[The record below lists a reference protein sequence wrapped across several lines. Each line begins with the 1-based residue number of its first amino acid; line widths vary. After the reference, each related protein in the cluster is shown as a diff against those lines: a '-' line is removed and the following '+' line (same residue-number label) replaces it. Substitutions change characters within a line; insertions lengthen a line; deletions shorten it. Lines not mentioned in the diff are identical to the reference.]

1 MKKRFALL
9 ISILLLVSTALV
21 SCQLPFGNNTNTG
34 GGGEEPDN
42 LIYDADSELFVIMG
56 EGALDDDVINI
67 VNSIDKKKT
76 VPVQYASPTSEA
88 HKHEIVVGNTDREIS
103 KTALSRLQRLNKES
117 GDISYLIY
125 SDGSSLAIVYD
136 EEDNDVAQ
144 KWALE
149 YFAENLVKDSLTL
162 SSGVVT
168 SRSFDVIE
176 EYYRV
181 LDEEHKLS
189 QWENMLKSL
198 DPAYAEEFVEAL
210 KQLYAVFTP
219 DVVTWLANLY
229 DPDICICYGLYGK
242 TECEGTKYCGT
253 GAFYYSNSG
262 RDTLGYLPDAEST
275 SQGLGF
281 LDSSGMSYRFGNY
294 KNWLPEDMK
303 QKMGAFAKALQ
314 EENGYF
320 YHPQWSR
327 EFIDTKLSRR
337 ARDLGHCVSLLT
349 LAGMKPIYN
358 TPSGVTGEGEVDD
371 VALTDLLGRSKASL
385 VSKVVATE
393 GESATNY
400 PLHMETVDAFQ
411 KYLNSKD
418 IRYKSYSVGNEIGSQ
433 VSQIVARD
441 KTIGTEDDPT
451 PLMDTLIKWLNANQ
465 NPKTGCWDWA
475 EQPEAYEAVNGLLKI
490 GGIYTTAG
498 EVMPYAREAA
508 TTAMIAITN
517 PTRIDVVTD
526 LYNTWYSIQN
536 TVKNLRQCGG
546 AAEEALADEI
556 VHDLRAMAI
565 DGLIVSRDKIA
576 AFKKADGSFSYA
588 EMYSSSTSQGCQV
601 AVPKSVEGD
610 VNATVI
616 SVNGIIGHALGALE
630 LSNLRPILFGEAERR
645 IYLNAVQNANPVV
658 KQIDDSVNEKVTFD
672 DDDVG
677 EESEL
682 LTYSFGGGSATVIEN
697 PNGSGNVCEILSH
710 TGAGDYVYVPN
721 VTNSAIAETFVFEGE
736 FFVDRCN
743 LEGDEFCQILMGSCY
758 RFVLTVNE
766 GKIYATETSHS
777 KYDVSKSE
785 SLGVVGTV
793 GEWFK
798 LKIEY
803 YYGTHDTVRIKF
815 YSDSDLSDSEG
826 ERVIAVSDNYYDHAS
841 NKFKLGEGTP
851 SKSFDRTSI
860 FFMKDSE
867 VRMLMDNVS
876 SYKVRSTYLQ
886 EKDPANQP
894 PINIDPP
901 DSAEKKYEF
910 TDSIPSDFTVVGGE
924 EAFSVSDGALAID
937 AAGSEVT
944 PEIKLPINVRTI
956 NCWCAELSFDVT
968 VSGAEIGEK
977 VLLIKNLDAALEV
990 YGIVLVAESDDLGD
1004 YVAMYEYVNG
1014 AIGEII
1020 ENVRIPVGEKTSI
1033 SLQYYHKQDMVIIY
1047 VNGVFVAATSQLC
1060 SNGYKATVDSLSIS
1074 ATPASAADVLIDD
1087 LIFEKNDKLFI
1098 DAVAPSVPSST
1109 HDFEEQDDEAVLSGS
1124 ASYDGGKVKLLSN
1137 SGLTLPLK
1145 ARSTIYNTV
1154 LLEAELKYAVSASGE
1169 THRIYLEDES
1179 GKVVFALALMV
1190 KDGQVGIYEVSEGG
1204 TLSYPL
1210 RTYPV
1215 SDTVKLSVEIFAG
1228 QRVAHIY
1235 ESGVAMAKTSVFYN
1249 YDNILNDISTMRIV
1263 STSARSTLT
1272 VDNVKIESYYA
1283 SYVQATIKSQVNDEK
1298 DVSDIFTF
1306 ESSNSGNIPAS
1317 ITKNLSSSGA
1327 ALRVENMIN
1336 DVREA
1341 WSNVLSFTTST
1352 GSNDTLA
1359 YNTSQDMS
1367 GYSTYTFEADI
1378 RVDAEK
1384 TGANMYWIMFSQ
1396 KLDRNRVYMLGMG
1409 ADKSGALKITD
1420 CSNVSTASS
1429 KSNTASTD
1437 LAFGEWFNLRVEF
1450 YPGDRDTVKF
1460 VVYVNDEEALVSDNF
1475 YMSHIEGNSPQST
1488 ILEYVSF
1495 YSFSDTEATIYFD
1508 NVSITGSK

>member
-9 ISILLLVSTALV
+9 IAIMLLVSTAFI
-21 SCQLPFGNNTNTG
+21 SCQIQLGGNTDTG

-56 EGALDDDVINI
+56 DGVLEDDVINI
-67 VNSIDKKKT
+67 VNSIDKKKS
-76 VPVQYASPTSEA
+76 VSSQYASPTSEA
-88 HKHEIVVGNTDREIS
+88 HKHEIVIGNTDREIS
-103 KTALSRLQRLNKES
+103 KTAVSRLQRLEKET

-125 SDGSSLAIVYD
+125 SDGSSVAIVYD

-149 YFAENLVKDSLTL
+149 YFAENFVRDTLTL

-198 DPAYAEEFVEAL
+198 DPAYAEEFVVAL

-229 DPDICICYGLYGK
+229 DPNICICYGLYGK
-242 TECEGTKYCGT
+242 TECENTKYCGT

-294 KNWLPEDMK
+294 KNWLPDDMK

-327 EFIDTKLSRR
+327 EFIDTKISRR
-337 ARDLGHCVSLLT
+337 ARDLGHCVTLLN

-358 TPSGVTGEGEVDD
+358 TPSGVEGEGVADD

-385 VSKVVATE
+385 VSKVVAAE

-400 PLHMETVDAFQ
+400 PTHMETVDAFR

-441 KTIGTEDDPT
+441 KTIGTEDNPT
-451 PLMDTLIKWLNANQ
+451 PLMDTLITWLNANQ

-475 EQPEAYEAVNGLLKI
+475 ENPEAYEAVNGLLKI

-508 TTAMIAITN
+508 TSAMIAITN
-517 PTRIDVVTD
+517 PTKIDVVTD

-546 AAEEALADEI
+546 DAEEALADEI

-565 DGLIVSRDKIA
+565 EGLIVSRDKIA

-645 IYLNAVQNANPVV
+645 IYLGAVQNANPVV
-658 KQIDDSVNEKVTFD
+658 KHIDDSVNEKVTFD
-672 DDDVG
+672 DDEVG
-677 EESEL
+677 VESDL
-682 LTYSFGGGSATVIEN
+682 LNYKLAGGSATVVKK

-710 TGAGDYVYVPN
+710 RGAGDYVYVPN

-736 FFVDRCN
+736 FYVDYCN
-743 LEGDEFCQILMGSCY
+743 LEDSEFSQILMGSCY
-758 RFVLTVNE
+758 RFVLTVRE

-785 SLGVVGTV
+785 NLGVVGTV

-815 YSDSDLSDSEG
+815 YADTDLTDSEG
-826 ERVIAVSDNYYDHAS
+826 ERVIAVTDNYYDYSS

-851 SKSFDRTSI
+851 SKSYDQTSI
-860 FFMKDSE
+860 FFMTDSE
-867 VRMLMDNVS
+867 LRMYMDNVA
-876 SYKVRSTYLQ
+876 SYKIRSAYLQ
-886 EKDPANQP
+886 EKDPNNQP

-910 TDSIPSDFTVVGGE
+910 TDSISADFTVIGE
-924 EAFSVSDGALAID
+924 EAFSVKDGELAIN
-937 AAGSEVT
+937 AESSTTT
-944 PEIKLPINVRTI
+944 PEIQLPINVRTV
-956 NCWCAELSFDVT
+956 NCWCAELSFDIT
-968 VSGAEIGEK
+968 VSGAETGEQ
-977 VLLIKNLDAALEV
+977 VLLIRNLDESLEV
-990 YGIVLVAESDDLGD
+990 YGIVLVLESDDLGE
-1004 YVAMYEYVNG
+1004 YVAMYEYTGG
-1014 AIGEII
+1014 AIGELI
-1020 ENVRIPVGEKTSI
+1020 ENVRIPMGKKTSI

-1047 VNGVFVAATSQLC
+1047 VDGMFVAATSQLC
-1060 SNGYKATVDSLSIS
+1060 SNGYKATVDSLSVR
-1074 ATPASAADVLIDD
+1074 ATPASAASVLIDN
-1087 LIFEKNDKLFI
+1087 LIFEKNDKLFT
-1098 DAVAPSVPSST
+1098 DAVAPSVPSTT
-1109 HDFEEQDDEAVLSGS
+1109 HEFESPDDEAVLSGS
-1124 ASYDGGKVKLLSN
+1124 ASYKDGKVKLLS
-1137 SGLTLPLK
+1137 SSALAIPLK

-1154 LLEAELKYAVSASGE
+1154 FLEAELAYVGSASGE
-1169 THRIYLEDES
+1169 THRIYLEDEN
-1179 GKVVFALALMV
+1179 GEVIFALALIV
-1190 KDGQVGIYEVSEGG
+1190 KDGMVGIYEVSEGG

-1210 RTYPV
+1210 RTYPAN
-1215 SDTVKLSVEIFAG
+1215 DTVKLSVEIFPG
-1228 QRVAHIY
+1228 QRMAHIY

-1249 YDNILNDISTMRIV
+1249 YDIVMKDISLMRIV
-1263 STSARSTLT
+1263 ATGAKSTLT

-1298 DVSDIFTF
+1298 DVSETFTF

-1317 ITKNLSSSGA
+1317 ITNNLSSSGA
-1327 ALRVENMIN
+1327 ALRVENMVN
-1336 DVREA
+1336 DVTKE
-1341 WSNVLSFTTST
+1341 WSNALSFTTST

-1367 GYSTYTFEADI
+1367 GYLTYTFEADI

-1384 TGANMYWIMFSQ
+1384 KSSNMYWIMFSQ
-1396 KLDRNRVYMLGMG
+1396 KLDKNRVYMLGIG
-1409 ADKSGALKITD
+1409 ADKSGALKLTD

-1429 KSNTASTD
+1429 NSNTADTD
-1437 LAFGEWFNLRVEF
+1437 LDFGEWFNLCVEF
-1450 YPGDRDTVKF
+1450 YPGDKDTVKF
-1460 VVYVNDEEALVSDNF
+1460 VVYVNGEEALVSDNF
-1475 YMSHIEGNSPQST
+1475 YMSHVEGNSPQST

-1495 YSFSDTEATIYFD
+1495 YSFGDTEATVYFD